1 MCVLLASRAVVEQ
14 VIPRLDHGPRDR
26 VCFLCT
32 LTSLLTD
39 SGLRHDDRIIAALL
53 GAKYSLQPL
62 ALSHIM

>member
-14 VIPRLDHGPRDR
+14 VIPRLDDGPRDR

-39 SGLRHDDRIIAALL
+39 SGLRHDDGIIAH
-53 GAKYSLQPL
+53 GPSGCE
-62 ALSHIM
+62 M